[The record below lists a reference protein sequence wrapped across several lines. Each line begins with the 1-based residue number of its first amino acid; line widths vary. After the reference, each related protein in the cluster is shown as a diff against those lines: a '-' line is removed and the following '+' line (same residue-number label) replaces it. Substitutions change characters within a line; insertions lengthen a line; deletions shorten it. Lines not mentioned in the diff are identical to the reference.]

1 MINLHLLTKISGFD
15 STYRNQI
22 TSLISSQAMN
32 VSAQVLEMLQAKR
45 WAYCQVTL
53 EKYIH
58 DIQPYCQPSFI
69 TTLLEDLD
77 GFTKAEAP
85 ELKEMIC
92 KHILNSIQNNLVQI
106 INVGHD
112 KA

>member
-22 TSLISSQAMN
+22 TSLISSQAER
-32 VSAQVLEMLQAKR
+32 VSNQVHELLKAQK

-58 DIQPYCQPSFI
+58 DIQPYCQRSFI
-69 TTLLEDLD
+69 DGLLQDLD
-77 GFTKAEAP
+77 GFAKAEAP
-85 ELKEMIC
+85 EVKEMIC
-92 KHILNSIQNNLVQI
+92 KHILNTIQNSLVQI
-106 INVGHD
+106 INKG
-112 KA
+112 